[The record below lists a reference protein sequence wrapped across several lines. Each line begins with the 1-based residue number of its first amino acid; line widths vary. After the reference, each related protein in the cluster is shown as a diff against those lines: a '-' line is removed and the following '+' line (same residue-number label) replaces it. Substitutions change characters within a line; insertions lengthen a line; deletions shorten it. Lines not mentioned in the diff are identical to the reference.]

1 MNFVFVFSG
10 PITNLWVLIY
20 DVVSFADGFI
30 RKVNVRL
37 DR

>member
-10 PITNLWVLIY
+10 PITNLSVLIY